1 MRYILAIS
9 ILISF
14 FFTDKLVAQESK
26 ASCFIEFINIDRDFE
41 FYSLNASTF
50 GRISEER
57 SDHLNAN
64 HFENLIWEYM
74 AEYDLYVDYD
84 ERTDK
89 TTYVSI
95 ELDHFNA
102 KVRTPAA
109 GLITEATINGEIK
122 ITDHLG
128 KTHFKDSL
136 ESAPFV
142 ITKSLQMYDRYSI
155 RWTNTFE
162 NTFADELAEEL
173 VKKISEYIETKTLP
187 EATEDAKQ
195 KLIAFKSGIKP
206 VGALDEKCNSNI
218 LGIVARN
225 GISSA
230 TLLDAEGHF
239 VCDYKMVYDLPKIKV
254 LDAKGDTINASLVS
268 TNKSWDLALCKLE
281 KPVSGYNYQVVDSIN
296 VGDDVFIRGITGV
309 KGLPVL
315 CADGEIIS
323 KFEQEEKPVYVT
335 NAGFS
340 TNFSGAPILNRTG
353 EIFGIAMVNGRE
365 RGEETFVCLPLNL
378 IYSLLNLTQND

>member
-1 MRYILAIS
+1 MRYIVTFS
-9 ILISF
+9 ILLSF
-14 FFTDKLVAQESK
+14 SFTSKVTAQESK
-26 ASCFIEFINIDRDFE
+26 ASCFIEFINIDPDFE
-41 FYSLNASTF
+41 FYSLKASTF
-50 GRISEER
+50 GKTSEER
-57 SDHLNAN
+57 SDHLNAT
-64 HFENLIWEYM
+64 HFENLIWEYI

-89 TTYVSI
+89 TTYVRI
-95 ELDHFNA
+95 DLQHFNA
-102 KVRTPAA
+102 KVKTPSI
-109 GLITEATINGEIK
+109 GFITEATINGEIK

-128 KTHFKDSL
+128 KIHFRDSL

-142 ITKSLQMYDRYSI
+142 ITKSLQIYDRHSI

-173 VKKISEYIETKTLP
+173 VKKISEYIQTKTLP
-187 EATEDAKQ
+187 DAVVENNQ
-195 KLIAFKSGIKP
+195 KLVPFKSDDNSF
-206 VGALDEKCNSNI
+206 GALDEKCNSNI
-218 LGIVARN
+218 LGIVSRN

-230 TLLDAEGHF
+230 TLLGAEGHF

-254 LDAKGDTINASLVS
+254 IDAKGDTINASLVS

-281 KPVSGYNYQVVDSIN
+281 APVKGYNYQPVASIK
-296 VGDDVFIRGITGV
+296 VGDEVFIRGITGV

-315 CADGEIIS
+315 CADGEIIA

-340 TNFSGAPILNRTG
+340 SNFSGAPILNREG
-353 EIFGIAMVNGRE
+353 KLFGIAMINGRE
-365 RGEETFVCLPLNL
+365 RGEQTFVCLPLNL
-378 IYSLLNLTQND
+378 IYSLLNLNQNN